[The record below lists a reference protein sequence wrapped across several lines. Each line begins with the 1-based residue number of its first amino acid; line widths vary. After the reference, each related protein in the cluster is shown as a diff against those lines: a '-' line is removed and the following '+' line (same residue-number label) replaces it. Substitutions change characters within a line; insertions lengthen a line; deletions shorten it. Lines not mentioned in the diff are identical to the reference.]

1 MSYTLA
7 QAALAT
13 GRDRSTLL
21 KAIRRGTLSAQR
33 DEATGAWRVDAAELD
48 RVYGIGTSQGNSEL
62 GIGGSQPGAQPDMHA
77 QLQVERTKTAGLEAR
92 LLDAQEVIR
101 DLRARLDA
109 EAEERRRLTAVLADQ
124 RTTPSA
130 PNPTPDP
137 VRRSW
142 WSWRHR

>member
-1 MSYTLA
+1 LSYTLA

-33 DEATGAWRVDAAELD
+33 DEATGAWRVDAAELA
-48 RVYGIGTSQGNSEL
+48 RVYGIGPSQT
-62 GIGGSQPGAQPDMHA
+62 GSQPDVHV
-77 QLQVERTKTAGLEAR
+77 QLEVERTKTTGLEAR
-92 LLDAQEVIR
+92 LADAQEVIR

-109 EAEERRRLTAVLADQ
+109 EAEERRRLTMLLADQ
-124 RTTPSA
+124 RATPSA
-130 PNPTPDP
+130 PVPNPVP
-137 VRRSW
+137 VRRLW